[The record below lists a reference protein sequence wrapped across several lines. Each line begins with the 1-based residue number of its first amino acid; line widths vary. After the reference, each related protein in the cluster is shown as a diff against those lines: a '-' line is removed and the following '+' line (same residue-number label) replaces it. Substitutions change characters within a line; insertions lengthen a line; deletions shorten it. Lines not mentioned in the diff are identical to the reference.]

1 MDRKEIISSEAYW
14 LSTFEIKLVTAA
26 EKYRQDNGYKG
37 YEDMA
42 EALGLSDGIMYS
54 VFNGSIGVLQVK
66 DLIDLCLK
74 IGYAPKIE
82 YVKLTDIQ

>member
-1 MDRKEIISSEAYW
+1 MFESYGCEVIVVNGMDVSD
-14 LSTFEIKLVTAA
+14 T
-26 EKYRQDNGYKG
+26 
-37 YEDMA
+37 
-42 EALGLSDGIMYS
+42 EALGLSDEIMYS
-54 VFNGSIGVLQVK
+54 VFNGSIGELQVK